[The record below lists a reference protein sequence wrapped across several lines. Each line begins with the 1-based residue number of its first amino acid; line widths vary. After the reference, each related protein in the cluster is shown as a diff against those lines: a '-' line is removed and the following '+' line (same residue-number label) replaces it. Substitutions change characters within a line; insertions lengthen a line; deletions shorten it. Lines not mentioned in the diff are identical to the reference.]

1 MKNIVNMLHFNQYF
15 NLKYID
21 FILIVFSLISLIIFI
36 QLIIN
41 AIKNRNNSKNDDDNN
56 IKKTTIINVIKNKVI
71 PIIFAIIFFIQS
83 INILLPEFM
92 QSIFPPDS
100 TQNVIITNNE
110 DTMQKVF
117 FIGRL
122 SYSNEWIPITPIINF
137 RPCLYI
143 KLNPNEKKKLS
154 FRTGTKD
161 IDHIMIAK
169 TNNTN
174 FNISK
179 GTDAL
184 VFSVPSNDIAI
195 YTLSMNKLN
204 ASPNISIIGVINYF
218 LLYIVGLAG
227 IVMLFLIIFY
237 RIKN

>member
-1 MKNIVNMLHFNQYF
+1 
-15 NLKYID
+15 
-21 FILIVFSLISLIIFI
+21 
-36 QLIIN
+36 
-41 AIKNRNNSKNDDDNN
+41 
-56 IKKTTIINVIKNKVI
+56 
-71 PIIFAIIFFIQS
+71 
-83 INILLPEFM
+83 
-92 QSIFPPDS
+92 
-100 TQNVIITNNE
+100 
-110 DTMQKVF
+110 
-117 FIGRL
+117 
-122 SYSNEWIPITPIINF
+122 
-137 RPCLYI
+137 
-143 KLNPNEKKKLS
+143 
-154 FRTGTKD
+154 
-161 IDHIMIAK
+161 MIAK